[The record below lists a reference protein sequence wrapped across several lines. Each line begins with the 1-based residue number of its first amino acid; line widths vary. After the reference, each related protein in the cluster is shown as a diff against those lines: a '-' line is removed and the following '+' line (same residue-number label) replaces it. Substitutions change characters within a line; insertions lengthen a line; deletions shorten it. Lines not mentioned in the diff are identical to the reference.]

1 MKEGYLQEKM
11 REFDYKLRQQMDLA
25 EQLDKHLERVIVSEK
40 EQKKMFK
47 KLKELDDYKE
57 EIKKEIDK
65 ELRDNLKKYKNQSKD
80 TIRSK
85 IDDAVE
91 KKLGVLQNQMNELNT
106 ELLSLKQL
114 KDLVIHAR
122 KNAIYSEQICNILV
136 EELIRDQVFSR
147 DKTDIIAKRAMIRT
161 KDKLKEE

>member
-11 REFDYKLRQQMDLA
+11 REFDYKLKQQMDLA

-65 ELRDNLKKYKNQSKD
+65 EIRDNLKKYKNQSKL
-80 TIRSK
+80 TIQNK
-85 IDDAVE
+85 IEDAIE
-91 KKLGVLQNQMNELNT
+91 KNFGMLQRQMKDVKKELF
-106 ELLSLKQL
+106 EIKQL
-114 KDLVIHAR
+114 KDIVMQTNKYAIH
-122 KNAIYSEQICNILV
+122 SEQLTGLLI
-136 EELIRDQVFSR
+136 EELVREQVFSR
-147 DKTDIIAKRAMIRT
+147 EKIDIISKRAEIRT
-161 KDKLKEE
+161 REKLKEK